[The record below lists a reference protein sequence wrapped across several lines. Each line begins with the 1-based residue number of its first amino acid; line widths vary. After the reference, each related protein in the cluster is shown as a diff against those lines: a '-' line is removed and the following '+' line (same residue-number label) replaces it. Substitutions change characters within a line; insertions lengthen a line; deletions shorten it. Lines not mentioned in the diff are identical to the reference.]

1 MIAFF
6 LCPVLAIRIV
16 CRSVL
21 VVVGG
26 QAEKQGRSLNGVVE
40 QLFKFSSRRIFP
52 SLLSAKPPNGMALQ
66 VRDLK
71 PIEPNTAALLEKP

>member
-1 MIAFF
+1 M
-6 LCPVLAIRIV
+6 
-16 CRSVL
+16 
-21 VVVGG
+21 
-26 QAEKQGRSLNGVVE
+26 NGVVE